1 MSDPSSLPRGDE
13 RVLLVDDD
21 DQVRRALSLLLK
33 NLGYDTLLA
42 CEGEEALGVIEKTEI
57 DLMISDVVMPGMDG
71 IQLATKVREDHP
83 DLPILLISGYAD
95 GTVTGVRN
103 TRFLRKP
110 FSMSDLAREIRSTI
124 DEFGLSDRTQPIG
137 SS

>member
-1 MSDPSSLPRGDE
+1 MTDDNLPRGDE

-21 DQVRRALSLLLK
+21 DQVRRALGLLLK

-42 CEGEEALGVIEKTEI
+42 SDGEEALGIVANETL

-71 IQLATKVREDHP
+71 IQLSSKVREEYP
-83 DLPILLISGYAD
+83 QLPILLISGYSD
-95 GTVTGVRN
+95 GTVTSVRN

-110 FSMSDLAREIRSTI
+110 FSMSDLAREIRATLT
-124 DEFGLSDRTQPIG
+124 EFQAS
-137 SS
+137 